1 MMKKITGTVLA
12 GIVRSPCM
20 TRLKASEASISAD
33 STGAMRTSIPRWTP
47 TPTLKIDQKQKYV
60 KADIRNQIYTT
71 VYPLEANT
79 SSDSSSSVFPIK

>member
-33 STGAMRTSIPRWTP
+33 IAGTMRTSILRWTP
-47 TPTLKIDQKQKYV
+47 TPTLTIDQKQEYEILNNFGGT
-60 KADIRNQIYTT
+60 AQLS
-71 VYPLEANT
+71 PL
-79 SSDSSSSVFPIK
+79 FLRQ